1 VTFSNVEGSLSLFRN
16 YVLYL
21 AMSPNLLIY
30 RGPCLHIDSLHLYHE
45 AVLSIIEV
53 KSQHKFNIR
62 IERNTP
68 SEYHQTF
75 NLNEATVLECSI
87 LNGNTANKEQWSVST
102 GFTDELLI
110 EISGNTLRK
119 LHEAKSQLDK
129 QGFKSSFGINV
140 KQFYSIP
147 SSSIKLNENN
157 EKNIEKSFPRQE
169 MAFDYFDEL
178 FRRESKSNENLQ
190 HFKIFSFESVA
201 TGQRKFLVTDYD
213 TFFHKYIGA
222 DVKHVYE
229 IIRENCPCRAYFDL
243 EYEKE
248 FNLNIDGNHLTAVWI
263 NLVIHKI
270 FELFGIT
277 LGKEN
282 IVVLD
287 SSTNKKY
294 SKHVIIIIPSQL
306 CSKNYFK
313 EGTET
318 SQCNKAEQPNQ
329 IEVQHSEI
337 LFRNNIVIGSL
348 VDLILQDIT
357 ETAITSKVQSCSASR
372 PMGMKSPIINNDSEK
387 SPIETPIKNYLVSE
401 INASDS
407 ESLLIPLSKQS
418 NIPKLAY
425 EMLWV
430 NKENGKKACFIDLG
444 VYTRNRAFRL
454 WNSSKFGKNV
464 AFSLLSAD
472 KKLYRGLNMSNNV
485 GNNDSVHNENSDHKK
500 AKRSQSTLQDR
511 RCLQDFILKQSF
523 IVPYDLFT
531 KDIYCHK
538 YCKKNDIVGNSVRNS
553 LTDGCPIDN
562 VNIINTNVN
571 HPTRTPPPINL
582 IPIPGKMI
590 IPVCNMFDEI
600 SCNKKYRIFLQLPLQ
615 KSVQFGHITDKNN
628 ASQDSSSLFK
638 SQSINN
644 HWKNNEILKSK
655 LFREVSPFPLV
666 DEFVTRYATQGGV
679 QGILSKQ
686 EI

>member
-1 VTFSNVEGSLSLFRN
+1 
-16 YVLYL
+16 
-21 AMSPNLLIY
+21 
-30 RGPCLHIDSLHLYHE
+30 
-45 AVLSIIEV
+45 V

-62 IERNTP
+62 IERNIP

-75 NLNEATVLECSI
+75 RLNEATVLESSI
-87 LNGNTANKEQWSVST
+87 LNGNKEQWSVST
-102 GFTDELLI
+102 GFTEELLI
-110 EISGNTLRK
+110 EVSGNTLRK
-119 LHEAKSQLDK
+119 LHEAKSQLHTQD
-129 QGFKSSFGINV
+129 FKSGFGI
-140 KQFYSIP
+140 KAEQFYSIP
-147 SSSIKLNENN
+147 SSSIKLSENDEN
-157 EKNIEKSFPRQE
+157 NIEKSFPRQE

-178 FRRESKSNENLQ
+178 FRRESKFHENLQ
-190 HFKIFSFESVA
+190 DLKIFSFESIA
-201 TGQRKFLVTDYD
+201 TGQRKFLVTDYE
-213 TFFHKYIGA
+213 TFFHKYISA

-248 FNLNIDGNHLTAVWI
+248 FNLNTDGNYLTAVWI
-263 NLVIHKI
+263 NLVIYKI

-287 SSTNKKY
+287 SSTHKKY

-306 CSKNYFK
+306 CSKNYFRV
-313 EGTET
+313 
-318 SQCNKAEQPNQ
+318 CNKEEQSNQ
-329 IEVQHSEI
+329 IEIQHSEI

-357 ETAITSKVQSCSASR
+357 ETAITSKIQSCPASQ
-372 PMGMKSPIINNDSEK
+372 PMGMKSPITNNDSEK
-387 SPIETPIKNYLVSE
+387 SSIEAPTNNYLMSE
-401 INASDS
+401 INGSNS
-407 ESLLIPLSKQS
+407 ESLLIPSSKQS

-425 EMLWV
+425 KMLWV
-430 NKENGKKACFIDLG
+430 NKENGKKACFVDLG

-464 AFSLLSAD
+464 AFSVLSED
-472 KKLYRGLNMSNNV
+472 KKLYRGLSMSNNV
-485 GNNDSVHNENSDHKK
+485 ESNGSVQNNHVQNENTGHKK
-500 AKRSQSTLQDR
+500 AKRSQSALQDR

-523 IVPYDLFT
+523 IVPYDLFST
-531 KDIYCHK
+531 DIYRHN
-538 YCKKNDIVGNSVRNS
+538 KKNDIIENKNKVRNS
-553 LTDGCPIDN
+553 LTDGCSIDTI
-562 VNIINTNVN
+562 NIINTNIN
-571 HPTRTPPPINL
+571 HPTITLPMNL
-582 IPIPGKMI
+582 IPIPCKI
-590 IPVCNMFDEI
+590 TIPVCNMFDEI

-615 KSVQFGHITDKNN
+615 ESIQYGHNNVKNN
-628 ASQDSSSLFK
+628 NPHDFSSSFK

-655 LFREVSPFPLV
+655 FFREVSPFPLV